1 MTLRGAASFTRVM
14 DDDTLTER
22 LRRMGREPVPSEV
35 RDDHLHRME
44 TVEIRPPREK
54 RFGRV
59 AVAAAA
65 IVGFMAGSTGLAMAG
80 ALPDPAQG
88 VAHDVLS
95 VVQVE
100 VPDPGHKNRGQ
111 CVSEKM
117 KTFEGAPDDAETEA
131 AKKSAKAECG
141 VPGPPADR
149 GVGKGAPGERGPKAH
164 KHDGDPCKGPPPWA
178 RKGGPPDPQAKADFE
193 ATRAACPPDQ
203 ADGEG

>member
-1 MTLRGAASFTRVM
+1 M
-14 DDDTLTER
+14 DEHPLSDR
-22 LRRMGREPVPSEV
+22 LRRMGRAPVPPEV
-35 RDDHLHRME
+35 RDDHLHRMDAAD
-44 TVEIRPPREK
+44 IRPRREK
-54 RFGRV
+54 RFGRF

-100 VPDPGHKNRGQ
+100 VPDAGHKNRGQ

-117 KTFEGAPDDAETEA
+117 KPFEGASENADTEA
-131 AKKSAKAECG
+131 AKKTAKAECG

-149 GVGKGAPGERGPKAH
+149 GAGKGAPGERGPKAH
-164 KHDGDPCKGPPPWA
+164 KHDGKPCKGPPPWA
-178 RKGGPPDPQAKADFE
+178 GQGGPRDPNAKADFE
-193 ATRAACPPDQ
+193 AKRAACPPDQ
-203 ADGEG
+203 GEPGG